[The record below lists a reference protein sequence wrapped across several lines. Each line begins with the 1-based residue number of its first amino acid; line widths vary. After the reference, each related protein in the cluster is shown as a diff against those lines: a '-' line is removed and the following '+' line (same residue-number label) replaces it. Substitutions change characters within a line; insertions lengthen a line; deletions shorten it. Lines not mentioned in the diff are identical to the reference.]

1 MKKLLVLGI
10 GGAQLD
16 LIQVAKEMGIYVYAI
31 AKTSDGIAY
40 QYADEFIE
48 MDIFDI
54 DSINKLIKEKGIDAV
69 YTAALEISL
78 PVITR
83 VSLDNNL
90 RTFVTEKSLEMFKD
104 KSVWRKALG
113 NTVGNLRSRPGFKL
127 EDFKNWDIFPAIIK
141 PADGSGQRGVHK
153 VNSFKEIEEVFDNV
167 ISFSKKKKAL
177 IEEFAEGEEISINSF
192 MYKGELAFYEISDR
206 ISYTE
211 YPGGIIKEHHIPS
224 KHDNPIVREK
234 LEKLVKEV
242 SRIMEYDTGHVYYQ
256 LKIKDNEPKIIE
268 FTPRYDACHMW
279 RLVKVTNNINLM
291 KASLEY
297 LLYGKSEEIEG
308 YINNKYEKNEGIF
321 KLKFISDKPGTI
333 VNKKKYKISDD
344 KMFLQWYYEDGE
356 IVKSVTGY
364 IEKVGYYIVE
374 EED

>member
-1 MKKLLVLGI
+1 
-10 GGAQLD
+10 
-16 LIQVAKEMGIYVYAI
+16 MGIYVYAI